1 MLFDF
6 LIERLGD
13 LCDIKS
19 IKEFND
25 LIVFFYVGLEDV
37 ILEESK
43 LLEAIWENHEADA
56 VLHTLKPITAI
67 YEAIDPV
74 HLTIALAFIV
84 FKGALIGIS
93 ALPEE
98 LAIAV
103 LLVSLI
109 FTFEAIL
116 DAHLLVSAHIHIFLW
131 FLAPFTLPMFH
142 PVKEFTCVCITI

>member
-1 MLFDF
+1 
-6 LIERLGD
+6 
-13 LCDIKS
+13 
-19 IKEFND
+19 
-25 LIVFFYVGLEDV
+25 
-37 ILEESK
+37 
-43 LLEAIWENHEADA
+43 
-56 VLHTLKPITAI
+56 
-67 YEAIDPV
+67 V

-116 DAHLLVSAHIHIFLW
+116 DPHLLVSAHIYIVFWL
-131 FLAPFTLPMFH
+131 LAPFTLPMFH
-142 PVKEFTCVCITI
+142 PVKEFTCVCIAIGPLILAEAVWVAVAILPYVLIAICEEVRAIAVSKACPPLAFIPVPVGPDMHAISIGLACLPLAYI